1 MKLPRMRRCFGRM
14 DRATLI
20 NLHATAKARLAQ
32 TEARIRRL
40 LGAMMTPGELLDLS
54 ETTRVLEA
62 LQQRRIERVLEVQ
75 GIQDELAAHLEN
87 RG

>member
-1 MKLPRMRRCFGRM
+1 M
-14 DRATLI
+14 DRATLVK
-20 NLHATAKARLAQ
+20 LLATAKGQLAQ

-40 LGAMMTPGELLDLS
+40 LGAMTTPGEFLDLS
-54 ETTRVLEA
+54 EATRVLEA